1 MKLKV
6 LWKKIVDSLIQ
17 DSWKTCDEL
26 VYRFK
31 LQVYLSRARPVQDK
45 IYQVL
50 RKFEKRVHYGKTWDV
65 WFVIYISSYEING
78 KIFEPK
84 NEKSFET
91 TGVLPLHTYTVK
103 LGFKELLNKEQI
115 GNSKPFPP
123 ICQFTW

>member
-1 MKLKV
+1 METSQNPEM
-6 LWKKIVDSLIQ
+6 IS
-17 DSWKTCDEL
+17 CDCQL
-26 VYRFK
+26 
-31 LQVYLSRARPVQDK
+31 
-45 IYQVL
+45 
-50 RKFEKRVHYGKTWDV
+50 
-65 WFVIYISSYEING
+65 SSYEING

-123 ICQFTW
+123 ICQFT